1 MITLLK
7 SIIADKFLGK
17 QQCIINIGAQHR
29 SWPIGIPDSDFP
41 SEKSLYSGGGGGGS
55 ML

>member
-41 SEKSLYSGGGGGGS
+41 SEKSLYSRGVGGGS